1 MFNNLIE
8 SSSHRKEFK
17 RRGSF
22 FLLTTA
28 SYGLM
33 LVLTGIASIY
43 AYDAR
48 LEEQNYEQVITML
61 PPEPAPAPTKVIA
74 DPAKPRDNANNK
86 STIPERAVAM
96 PDVNR
101 PEVPPEKVSAEPNKV
116 QPLPPGPVKITGRD
130 WNPPVASGG
139 GNNPSS
145 TGGGTRI
152 VPPTHV
158 ILDDDL
164 PPLPPAPRV
173 NKIIRSGKVLNSQAL
188 SLPKPLYPPLA
199 IQIRQQGTVNV
210 QVLIDE
216 TGRVISAQPVAG
228 PPLLLAEAKKAALQ
242 ARFSAT
248 TIGGQ
253 PVKVSGVITY
263 NFVLQ
268 R

>member
-22 FLLTTA
+22 FLVTTA
-28 SYGLM
+28 SYALM

-48 LEEQNYEQVITML
+48 LQEQHSEQVVTML

-74 DPAKPRDNANNK
+74 DPARPRDHANNK
-86 STIPERAVAM
+86 SNIPERAVAM
-96 PDVNR
+96 LDVNR
-101 PEVPPEKVSAEPNKV
+101 PEVPPATVSAEPNKV

-130 WNPPVASGG
+130 WNPPLASGG
-139 GNNPSS
+139 GNNPSG

-152 VPPTHV
+152 APPTRV

-164 PPLPPAPRV
+164 PPLPPAPPA
-173 NKIIRSGKVLNSQAL
+173 NKIIRSGKVLNSQAIY
-188 SLPKPLYPPLA
+188 LPKPLYPPMA
-199 IQIRQQGTVNV
+199 RQIRLQGQVNV

-216 TGRVISAQPVAG
+216 G
-228 PPLLLAEAKKAALQ
+228 
-242 ARFSAT
+242 
-248 TIGGQ
+248 
-253 PVKVSGVITY
+253 
-263 NFVLQ
+263 
-268 R
+268 